1 MKTLEEARRD
11 FSFLKDHIYLDSA
24 TTGLS
29 WDGQEEAM
37 AGFFREA
44 KRMGYVG
51 SSVWGAKEQKLRND
65 WRSSGT

>member
-37 AGFFREA
+37 AGFFKEA
-44 KRMGYVG
+44 KRRGYVG
-51 SSVWGAKEQKLRND
+51 SSVWGKKEQ
-65 WRSSGT
+65 TV

>member
-29 WDGQEEAM
+29 WDGNTT
-37 AGFFREA
+37 F
-44 KRMGYVG
+44 
-51 SSVWGAKEQKLRND
+51 
-65 WRSSGT
+65 